1 MAGGVLT
8 PRQKMINMMYLVL
21 TALLAMNVS
30 KEVLLAFRSIEVGIE
45 NSNSVV
51 ESKIDFLTENLISQ
65 ASENAKAVPL
75 LQYAEE
81 ISAESKSLIALIN
94 ELKTTLLS
102 DGFAGTDEE
111 KPGEVKNLSDIDAG
125 TRLLAEKESPV
136 FRGQELQ
143 DKINNTNKKFLEIVG
158 KIDKIKLSDISNLEQ
173 SFTLSA
179 EDFPKGDR
187 EQTEWYSQFFHVP
200 ATGAMTM
207 LTKLENDVLN
217 TESIITEFLLNR
229 VSATDFK
236 FDKLRAT
243 VQAEKAYLPGGVEY
257 ESNIFLTASSSGIV
271 AETFV
276 GGLDWDLFKKD
287 TASAGDAFL
296 PWNDVD
302 AKMAGKSPFKGE
314 SKIIKGGNYKD
325 GTSIGQNNYE
335 GAIKIANPVGGYDW
349 YPFKG
354 SYEGAAAGGFSA
366 SPTKM
371 NVLYIGLDN
380 PISITIGDAKP
391 GTERASLSGGSIS
404 KKGSEWI
411 AKVTKQGAT
420 KLTASGTSPDG
431 NPTKSFT
438 AEFRVKRVP
447 DPTPTLGGKLI
458 GGNIR
463 RGTLAAQ
470 TGIIALLKDFMFD
483 ARFTVTSYDFK
494 LVSNGEIF
502 PVRAN
507 GGPLLSPKIK
517 GLLQKARPKNI
528 AIFEKIKVKGPDG
541 TTRTLPSLT
550 FTII

>member
-45 NSNSVV
+45 NSNEVV
-51 ESKIDFLTENLISQ
+51 ETKIDFLTETLKSQ
-65 ASENAKAVPL
+65 ATENQKAVPL
-75 LQYAEE
+75 LAYAKEV
-81 ISAESKSLIALIN
+81 SAESKSLIALIT

-102 DGFAGTDEE
+102 DDYAGEDDE
-111 KPGEVKNLSDIDAG
+111 KPGEIKNLSDIDAG
-125 TRLLAEKESPV
+125 TRLLASKDSEV

-143 DKINNTNKKFLEIVG
+143 DKINNTKKKFLEIVG
-158 KIDKIKLSDISNLEQ
+158 KVDKIKPSDIATLEQ
-173 SFTLSA
+173 SFTLNA
-179 EDFPKGDR
+179 NDFPKGER
-187 EQTEWYSQFFHVP
+187 ENTAWYFQFFHVP
-200 ATGAMTM
+200 ATGTMTM

-243 VQAEKAYLPGGVEY
+243 VQAEKAYLPGGAEY
-257 ESNIFLTASSSGIV
+257 EANIFLTASSSGIV

-276 GGLDWDLFKKD
+276 GSLDWSLFKKD
-287 TASAGDAFL
+287 TAGAGEAFL
-296 PWNDVD
+296 PWNDVE
-302 AKMAGKSPFKGE
+302 AKMEGKSPFKGE
-314 SKIIKGGNYKD
+314 PKNIKGGSYKS
-325 GTSIGQNNYE
+325 GTGIGQNSYQ

-380 PISITIGDAKP
+380 PMSVTVGDAKP
-391 GTERASLSGGSIS
+391 GTERVSLSGGSIS
-404 KKGSEWI
+404 KSGNEWI
-411 AKVTKQGAT
+411 AKVTKQGET
-420 KLTASGTSPDG
+420 TLTASGMTPDG

-438 AEFRVKRVP
+438 AKFRVKRVP

-458 GGNIR
+458 GGNIK
-463 RGTLAAQ
+463 RGTLSAQ

-483 ARFTVTSYDFK
+483 ARFNVTSYDFK

-502 PVRAN
+502 PVRGN
-507 GGPLLSPKIK
+507 SGPSLSPKIK
-517 GLLQKARPKNI
+517 GLLKKARAKNI
-528 AIFEKIKVKGPDG
+528 AIFEKIKVRGPDG